1 MAKSDRMKIAG
12 GRECPKC
19 RRPMQRY
26 QHTAAFKPKAGRGH
40 YRLWD
45 YCRPC
50 NHMQY
55 YPGTFVPSESDAPE
69 APFEPQQ
76 DGGIQMEQFRVNLD
90 ASGVNLQVLPWD
102 WRAVSVKMAVDQ
114 ARELGHAL
122 LEAANPKPRVK
133 RRRLSEPGEA
143 PF

>member
-1 MAKSDRMKIAG
+1 
-12 GRECPKC
+12 
-19 RRPMQRY
+19 
-26 QHTAAFKPKAGRGH
+26 
-40 YRLWD
+40 
-45 YCRPC
+45 
-50 NHMQY
+50 
-55 YPGTFVPSESDAPE
+55 
-69 APFEPQQ
+69 
-76 DGGIQMEQFRVNLD
+76 MEQFRVNLD